1 MKDTVNEVKKNLSEL
16 DYLLGENNVEDIKKR
31 IGDLIVD
38 RIASDLR
45 AYDYYLFY
53 PEDYTETI
61 NGAFEKIEKKITKM
75 YSDALLETATE
86 SVARFKDIALSHI
99 NETQGLQL
107 RSCHKCEHC
116 NFNRCK
122 FYEDYYWKAHDGI
135 CAEEGF
141 INFKEKVD

>member
-38 RIASDLR
+38 RIA
-45 AYDYYLFY
+45 YDYYLFY

-61 NGAFEKIEKKITKM
+61 NSAFEKIKKKITKM

-86 SVARFKDIALSHI
+86 SVTRFKDIALSHI

>member
-1 MKDTVNEVKKNLSEL
+1 M
-16 DYLLGENNVEDIKKR
+16 
-31 IGDLIVD
+31 IVS

-45 AYDYYLFY
+45 VYDYYLFY

-61 NGAFEKIEKKITKM
+61 NSAFEKIEKKITKM

-86 SVARFKDIALSHI
+86 SVTRFKDIALSHI
-99 NETQGLQL
+99 NETQGIQL

-116 NFNRCK
+116 NSNRCR
-122 FYEDYYWKAHDGI
+122 FYDDYYWKAHDKI

>member
-53 PEDYTETI
+53 PEDYTET
-61 NGAFEKIEKKITKM
+61 
-75 YSDALLETATE
+75 
-86 SVARFKDIALSHI
+86 H
-99 NETQGLQL
+99 GLQL